1 MKKEVKIA
9 LVAIAGLIILF
20 FGLNFLKGLSV
31 FSDND
36 IYYVTF
42 TNVAGVEKNTPVYAD
57 GVNVGLVNEIVYDY
71 NHEKPTLITIAVSK
85 AMRIPLGSKAEVAS
99 DLMSNTQVNLL
110 LSNNMRERVAPGD
123 TIPGAEE
130 DGTIARL
137 KAMLPAVEAM
147 VPKLDSI
154 LYSLNTLL
162 ADPALKQIIH
172 NAEKVSANLNTT
184 TNELNRLMGTLNKDV
199 PGMMKKVDGVL
210 DNTQVITGNI
220 AQLDL
225 QNTLNQVNQTL
236 AGVQQTV
243 DKLNSTEGTAGKLL
257 NDPSLFENL
266 NATMAHADSLVIDL
280 KAHPKRYVK
289 FSIW

>member
-9 LVAIAGLIILF
+9 LVAISGLIILF

-42 TNVAGVEKNTPVYAD
+42 KNVSGVEKNTPVYAD
-57 GVNVGLVNEIVYDY
+57 GVNVGIVNEIVYDY
-71 NHEKPTLITIAVSK
+71 SHEKPTLITIAVSK
-85 AMRIPLGSKAEVAS
+85 QMRIPLGSKAEVAS

-110 LSNNMRERVAPGD
+110 LANNMRERVAPGD
-123 TIPGAEE
+123 TIQGAEE

-162 ADPALKQIIH
+162 ADPALKQIVH
-172 NAEKVSANLNTT
+172 NAEHVTANLNTT
-184 TNELNRLMGTLNKDV
+184 TKELNRLMGTLNKDV
-199 PGMMKKVDGVL
+199 PGMMKKVDVVL
-210 DNTQVITGNI
+210 DNTEVLTGNLS
-220 AQLDL
+220 QLDL
-225 QNTLNQVNQTL
+225 QNTLSQVNATL

-243 DKLNSTEGTAGKLL
+243 DKLNSADGTVGKLL
-257 NDPSLFENL
+257 NDPSLYENL